1 MKTMHATIN
10 SSKKLV
16 EFSALRAKHHKF
28 YYIIINNFS
37 SVFFRERT
45 EFEKSEIFAD
55 NPSPKICSKTLFRH
69 KRFSKLFLIL
79 S

>member
-1 MKTMHATIN
+1 MKTMPATIN
-10 SSKKLV
+10 ISKKFV

-45 EFEKSEIFAD
+45 EFEKSEIC
-55 NPSPKICSKTLFRH
+55 IM
-69 KRFSKLFLIL
+69 
-79 S
+79 